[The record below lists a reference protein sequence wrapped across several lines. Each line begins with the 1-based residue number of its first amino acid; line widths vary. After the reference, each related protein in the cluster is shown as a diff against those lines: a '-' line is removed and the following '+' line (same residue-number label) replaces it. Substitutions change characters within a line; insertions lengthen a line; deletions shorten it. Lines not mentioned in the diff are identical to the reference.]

1 MGGPVSSKSI
11 AICSCYCEMRQHWS
25 KKLSLNPRGFSV
37 TKPAKMLF
45 LRSTHWTTYFSRRS
59 YDLSIAR
66 SMNLLF
72 ARLASLCCIFE
83 LRILRHDLG
92 ILDTNCELLSTFC
105 VDGSLPHLVLF
116 PTVYVKASEACSRR
130 YCSVDSA
137 VQGTWLVWP
146 LIYNLPSIIVQVD
159 GDHRCSARI
168 LLAWIGSVAVRVKN
182 AVACPVRNAEELNG
196 GYFRLYCSGR

>member
-116 PTVYVKASEACSRR
+116 PTVYVNKYITLVTRVYESVSIFLIRALDRR
-130 YCSVDSA
+130 DFDN
-137 VQGTWLVWP
+137 QR
-146 LIYNLPSIIVQVD
+146 
-159 GDHRCSARI
+159 RCSGEF
-168 LLAWIGSVAVRVKN
+168 LLN
-182 AVACPVRNAEELNG
+182 
-196 GYFRLYCSGR
+196 